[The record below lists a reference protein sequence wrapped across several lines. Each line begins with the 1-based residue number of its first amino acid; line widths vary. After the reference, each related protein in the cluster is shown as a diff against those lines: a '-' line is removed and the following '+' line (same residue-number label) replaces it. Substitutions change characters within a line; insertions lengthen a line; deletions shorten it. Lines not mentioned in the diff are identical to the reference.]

1 MLTSNRNPIPHIF
14 IPEISSL
21 TRISKTINRNRIL
34 FTNLIIEITILIRF
48 LYTKSIPAKRLNTI
62 ESATSKHC
70 FAIFIFSRIPS
81 SANIPLLRTR
91 KANIMK
97 IASYIKY
104 LYFSIALSSLVSFK
118 RHLLLKINHLCTYS
132 TQCYQNSELSHNNET
147 FSYSII

>member
-104 LYFSIALSSLVSFK
+104 LLFFDCTLFISLIQTPPAPQNKSSLYLF
-118 RHLLLKINHLCTYS
+118 YPM
-132 TQCYQNSELSHNNET
+132 LSKL
-147 FSYSII
+147 